1 MALVLTRLVRSNYD
15 ELDNIPVIHQDLTN
29 SFTKQADTY

>member
-15 ELDNIPVIHQDLTN
+15 ELDNIPIIRQDLTT
-29 SFTKQADTY
+29 SFAKEADT